1 MSETQIEIT
10 DLGIPVVLA
19 ALCNN
24 TLPLGMGV
32 MNSKA
37 MDKIT
42 EDDCLAEVKGRK
54 EDFAKY
60 SEDGEKENIRFDYL
74 FGRPIKVGFV
84 TQGEKVFLERSDLY
98 DRDSPTTVA
107 KVLEGLRA

>member
-24 TLPLGMGV
+24 TRPLGMGV
-32 MNSKA
+32 TNSKA

-42 EDDCLAEVKGRK
+42 EDDCLTKIKNQQKCFEEYAE
-54 EDFAKY
+54 E
-60 SEDGEKENIRFDYL
+60 GEEENIRFDYL

-84 TQGEKVFLERSDLY
+84 TQDEKVFLERADLY